1 MLSKGRICLL
11 ALSVAAS
18 GGAFAADIPLRSAS
32 SGGPRSLDG
41 GPGAYFAHNWRGPR
55 VGGGGVAWGLAP
67 GIGQLGAAGFGYYAV
82 ANCWRD
88 EPVFDRF
95 GVYLHDEPIYIC
107 VPPPVD

>member
-1 MLSKGRICLL
+1 MLPAARYCLL

-18 GGAFAADIPLRSAS
+18 GGASAADVPLPSAPP
-32 SGGPRSLDG
+32 GGPLSLDG
-41 GPGAYFAHNWRGPR
+41 GPGGHSGHAWRGPR
-55 VGGGGVAWGLAP
+55 FGGGGVAWGLAP

-95 GVYLHDEPIYIC
+95 GAYLHNEPIYIC

>member
-1 MLSKGRICLL
+1 MLHTVRVGLL

-18 GGAFAADIPLRSAS
+18 ASAFAADLSSRSAPA
-32 SGGPRSLDG
+32 GGPLSRDG
-41 GPGAYFAHNWRGPR
+41 GPGAHSGRDWRGPR
-55 VGGGGVAWGLAP
+55 LGGGGVAWGLAP

-95 GVYLHDEPIYIC
+95 GAYLHNEPIYIC